1 MGKQTGKA
9 TSTQK
14 VVKHEEKA
22 LQENIQL
29 VTTRRL
35 IRETVHGYV
44 FWCLF
49 QGLAPMIWFYP
60 LNDLEISGYEV
71 YAGLWFLQVFTGIG
85 LVKRV
90 TEQWAVFALLR
101 GLCVLSLASFQAPT
115 TLYRLITLAAGNG
128 VATITLTAALWNSDR
143 TVRAGT
149 CWGMLLGFLA
159 FVSSRIWFVTFVP
172 TWWCNTSNS
181 AVIAVGIIAVIDQ
194 FLEGSPSVA
203 NAASAGP
210 MQRGPWVTT
219 GLGFGS
225 LLYLMNWVF
234 GEVSLITR
242 WTVQP
247 YPNNGPEPY
256 PWGVCTLLAMSFGA
270 YMSACRHVA
279 TSKVW
284 WVLGLMSFLALYYLP
299 AWSGFAGGLLLGV
312 YAFSVWPEMADRV
325 SRCPPARTLFLA
337 ILVFMI
343 QNFFLVWTVAFNF
356 VPLGEYTRE
365 HTDVLIAMNMIGI
378 FLGLFVGG
386 STTDD
391 SHTAYV
397 MVNKKKLP
405 SGSSFNKILAVILC
419 FGLLGF
425 GKRHMDLSGKFEP
438 PIKSGPRQI
447 TSAIWTYHFG
457 YDNKG
462 WPSLERTAAL
472 LNDSGADVITML
484 ESDASKPFLGN
495 NDLGTWLGEKLGFYV
510 DFGPSTRDH
519 TWGNLILSRYPFV
532 KSAHHLLPSPHGEL
546 APAVSATVNV
556 SGSLVDFVVTHMGN
570 DRDKLD
576 RKLQAEYLAKLL
588 RESENPV
595 VFMGYVTSKPGSNEY
610 QELIQRGN
618 MKDIDDTDKKRFCEY
633 IMYRGLIRQ
642 GYARITHGGLSDTEV
657 QMARFEIP
665 TSAEY
670 RDNTVVTTD
679 IENNVF
685 PANVL
690 FNEKFGKL
698 HHGHGYFNTHRFHMS
713 TPKYF
718 LP

>member
-1 MGKQTGKA
+1 MT
-9 TSTQK
+9 
-14 VVKHEEKA
+14 
-22 LQENIQL
+22 
-29 VTTRRL
+29 VTLPMSWSTRRN
-35 IRETVHGYV
+35 
-44 FWCLF
+44 F
-49 QGLAPMIWFYP
+49 P
-60 LNDLEISGYEV
+60 
-71 YAGLWFLQVFTGIG
+71 
-85 LVKRV
+85 
-90 TEQWAVFALLR
+90 
-101 GLCVLSLASFQAPT
+101 
-115 TLYRLITLAAGNG
+115 AA
-128 VATITLTAALWNSDR
+128 
-143 TVRAGT
+143 
-149 CWGMLLGFLA
+149 
-159 FVSSRIWFVTFVP
+159 
-172 TWWCNTSNS
+172 
-181 AVIAVGIIAVIDQ
+181 
-194 FLEGSPSVA
+194 
-203 NAASAGP
+203 
-210 MQRGPWVTT
+210 
-219 GLGFGS
+219 
-225 LLYLMNWVF
+225 
-234 GEVSLITR
+234 
-242 WTVQP
+242 
-247 YPNNGPEPY
+247 
-256 PWGVCTLLAMSFGA
+256 
-270 YMSACRHVA
+270 
-279 TSKVW
+279 
-284 WVLGLMSFLALYYLP
+284 
-299 AWSGFAGGLLLGV
+299 
-312 YAFSVWPEMADRV
+312 
-325 SRCPPARTLFLA
+325 
-337 ILVFMI
+337 
-343 QNFFLVWTVAFNF
+343 
-356 VPLGEYTRE
+356 
-365 HTDVLIAMNMIGI
+365 
-378 FLGLFVGG
+378 
-386 STTDD
+386 
-391 SHTAYV
+391 
-397 MVNKKKLP
+397 
-405 SGSSFNKILAVILC
+405 
-419 FGLLGF
+419 
-425 GKRHMDLSGKFEP
+425 
-438 PIKSGPRQI
+438 I

-576 RKLQAEYLAKLL
+576 RKLQAEYLARLL

-618 MKDIDDTDKKRFCEY
+618 MKDIDETDKKRFCEY